1 MQNIF
6 IISIIIKMD
15 KSKIRNFAIIAH
27 IDHGKSTLADR
38 LLEFTNTI
46 SSRELNSQHLD
57 TMDLEKERGITI
69 KLNAAQIKYGDYL
82 FHLIDTPGHVDF
94 TYEVSRSLAACEG
107 ALLLVDATQGIEAQ
121 TLSNVY
127 LALDNNLE
135 IIPII
140 NKIDLPSADPEHVK
154 EEIENI
160 IGIPADDAVLISA
173 KNGIGIDKVFEAIIN
188 KIPAPLDCDDNKPL
202 KALVFDSYFDPYRGV
217 VILIRI
223 FNGIIKIGDE
233 FEFMFSGKKFHVTE
247 LGIKKPHEEKKEQ
260 LVSGEVGWVA
270 ASIRDAKDVSVGD
283 TITLV
288 SNPTSKALPGY
299 KKLNPVIF
307 CGFYPVDTM
316 EYDKMK
322 DALVKI
328 SLSDSSITY
337 EPETSKALGF
347 GFRIGFLGLLHM
359 EILKERLE
367 REFNISIIATT
378 PSVEFEIYKTNGTME
393 KIANPS
399 DFPDRS
405 YIDYIKEPFIKA
417 TILVHNEFI
426 GQVMELCQNK
436 RGIYIDL
443 EYIDNV
449 RRKIVY
455 ELPLVE
461 IIYDFFDKLKSISK
475 GYASFDYEMINS
487 RESDLEKVDIL
498 LNGEKVDAFSFIVH
512 KDFAYNKSRELTKK
526 LKEVIPRQNF
536 EIPVQASIGSKII
549 ARETI
554 KAYRKDVT
562 AKLYGGDVTRRQ
574 KLLKKQK
581 EGKKRSKAF
590 GKVDVPQEAFLAV
603 LKTSND

>member
-1 MQNIF
+1 MN
-6 IISIIIKMD
+6 KD
-15 KSKIRNFAIIAH
+15 KIRNFAIIAH

-38 LLEFTNTI
+38 LLELTNTI
-46 SSRELNSQHLD
+46 EKRELNSQHLD

-69 KLNAAQIKYGDYL
+69 KLNAAQIKYKDYI

-107 ALLLVDATQGIEAQ
+107 ALLLVDASQGIEAQ

-127 LALDNNLE
+127 LALENNLE
-135 IIPII
+135 IIPVI
-140 NKIDLPSADPEHVK
+140 NKIDLPSANVEKVK
-154 EEIENI
+154 SEIENV
-160 IGIPADDAVLISA
+160 IGIPADDAILISA
-173 KNGIGIDKVFEAIIN
+173 KNGIGIEDVLNAIIER
-188 KIPAPLDCDDNKPL
+188 IPAPKDCDDQKPL

-217 VILIRI
+217 ILLIRL
-223 FNGIIKIGDE
+223 FNGTLKVGDE
-233 FEFMFSGKKFHVTE
+233 FLFMSTKKTFKIIE
-247 LGIKKPHEEKKEQ
+247 LGIKKPHEEKKEE
-260 LVSGEVGWVA
+260 LVAGEVGWVA
-270 ASIRDAKDVSVGD
+270 AAIRDAKDVSVGD

-288 SNPTSKALPGY
+288 NNPTETPLPGY

-307 CGFYPVDTM
+307 CGFYPVDTVD
-316 EYDKMK
+316 YDKMK
-322 DALVKI
+322 DALIKI

-337 EPETSKALGF
+337 TPETSKALGF

-378 PSVEFEIYKTNGTME
+378 PSVEFEIYKTNGQMS
-393 KIANPS
+393 IISNPT
-399 DFPDRS
+399 DFPDKTT
-405 YIDYIKEPFIKA
+405 IDHIKEPFIRA
-417 TILVHNEFI
+417 TILVNNEFI
-426 GQVMELCQNK
+426 GPIMELCQNK
-436 RGIYIDL
+436 RGVYVDL
-443 EYIDNV
+443 EYIDNI
-449 RRKIVY
+449 RKKLTY

-461 IIYDFFDKLKSISK
+461 IIYDFFDKLKSASK
-475 GYASFDYEMINS
+475 GYASFDYEIIES
-487 RESDLEKVDIL
+487 RTSDLEKVDIL

-512 KDFAYNKSRELTKK
+512 KEFAYTRSRDLTKK
-526 LKEVIPRQNF
+526 LKEVIPKQNF
-536 EIPVQASIGSKII
+536 EIPVQAAIGHKII

-590 GKVDVPQEAFLAV
+590 GRVEVPQEAFLSI
-603 LKTSND
+603 LKTDNNK

>member
-1 MQNIF
+1 
-6 IISIIIKMD
+6 MD
-15 KSKIRNFAIIAH
+15 KNKIRNFAIIAH

-46 SSRELNSQHLD
+46 ETRELNAQHLD

-69 KLNAAQIKYGDYL
+69 KLNAAQIKYKDYV

-135 IIPII
+135 IVPII
-140 NKIDLPSADPEHVK
+140 NKIDLPSADPERVK
-154 EEIENI
+154 KEIEDV
-160 IGIPADDAVLISA
+160 IGIPADNAILISA
-173 KNGIGIDKVFEAIIN
+173 KNGIGINDVFDAIIER
-188 KIPAPLDCDDNKPL
+188 IPAPKECDDDKPL

-217 VILIRI
+217 VILTRI
-223 FNGIIKIGDE
+223 FDGTIQVGDE
-233 FEFMFSGKKFHVTE
+233 FEFMSSSKKFHVTE
-247 LGIKKPHEEKKEQ
+247 LGVKKPHEVKKEE
-260 LVSGEVGWVA
+260 LSAGEVGWIA

-283 TITLV
+283 TITLTN
-288 SNPTSKALPGY
+288 NPTPKSLPGY

-307 CGFYPVDTM
+307 CGFYPIDTM
-316 EYDKMK
+316 DYDKMK
-322 DALVKI
+322 DALIKI

-378 PSVEFEIYKTNGTME
+378 PSVEFEVYKTNGNVDI
-393 KIANPS
+393 IANPT
-399 DFPDRS
+399 DFPDKS
-405 YIDYIKEPFIKA
+405 HIEYIKEPFIKA
-417 TILVHNEFI
+417 TILVNKEFV
-426 GQVMELCQNK
+426 GQIMELCQNK

-449 RRKIVY
+449 RRKIIY

-461 IIYDFFDKLKSISK
+461 IIYDFFDKLKSVSK
-475 GYASFDYEMINS
+475 GYASFDYEIIES
-487 RESDLEKVDIL
+487 RKSDLEKVDIL

-512 KDFAYNKSRELTKK
+512 KDFAYSKSRDLTKK

-536 EIPVQASIGSKII
+536 EVPVQAAIGAKII

-590 GKVDVPQEAFLAV
+590 GRVEVPQEAFLAI
-603 LKTSND
+603 LKTDNS